1 MKACPNCSKEV
12 GAETALCEC
21 GELLRAEATHVQAWE
36 TETVFGTRPGP
47 ARKRKFVGIIALAVG
62 LAIVGFAW
70 IGIRQDLTSAAP
82 EPNAQP
88 STSQTQDPTASDQP
102 EELTSAASSQAGV
115 FVFSPGKRAD
125 GPDKI
130 LRSQYVKAGVQ
141 TSTPN
146 APSSGPLD
154 SKLDQASS
162 LPATTTDNP
171 KPDCKPDISLKRAE
185 PPAPPADQKPAAP
198 KTTETSRTYIL
209 GPRGGCFFVT
219 PGGGKKY
226 VDRGQCSLSTTAAA
240 RQ

>member
-1 MKACPNCSKEV
+1 MKACPNCGNEV
-12 GAETALCEC
+12 GAETAVCEC
-21 GELLRAEATHVQAWE
+21 GELLRAEVTHVQAWE
-36 TETVFGTRPGP
+36 TETVFGTRPAP
-47 ARKRKFVGIIALAVG
+47 ARKRKFAGMIALVVG

-88 STSQTQDPTASDQP
+88 STSQTQDPSASDQP
-102 EELTSAASSQAGV
+102 EELTSTASSQAGV
-115 FVFSPGKRAD
+115 FVFSPGNRAAD
-125 GPDKI
+125 PGKI
-130 LRSQYVKAGVQ
+130 VHAKYGKAGAQ
-141 TSTPN
+141 TSTPD
-146 APSSGPLD
+146 APSSGSLD
-154 SKLDQASS
+154 SKLDHASS
-162 LPATTTDNP
+162 VPATTTDKP
-171 KPDCKPDISLKRAE
+171 KPDCKPDIALKRAE

-226 VDRGQCSLSTTAAA
+226 VDRGLCSLSTTVGA